1 MLKISLQCCG
11 LLLGGEHLCSC
22 ASCTQAL
29 ECIADPLRQGAAAG
43 APQLCPRM
51 HARVREKEKQLL
63 SQDKTKQGKAAV
75 QGNAGDGD
83 LASPDGS
90 QWYSGGGCAFRPMI

>member
-1 MLKISLQCCG
+1 
-11 LLLGGEHLCSC
+11 
-22 ASCTQAL
+22 
-29 ECIADPLRQGAAAG
+29 
-43 APQLCPRM
+43 M